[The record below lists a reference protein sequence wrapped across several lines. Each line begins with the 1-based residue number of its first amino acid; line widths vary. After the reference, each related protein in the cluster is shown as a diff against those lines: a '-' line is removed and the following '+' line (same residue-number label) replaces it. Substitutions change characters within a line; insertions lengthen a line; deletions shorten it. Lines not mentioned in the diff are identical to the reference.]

1 MFVVI
6 FGLFVVFFAI
16 AVTIVLTAGA
26 STAQRKRELHRRER
40 DEAQIKKAEQEL
52 AYLSIPGEP
61 LICLGCQKRF
71 LGPMPD
77 DGCPDC
83 QMASLVVSERSKT
96 KNGSE

>member
-16 AVTIVLTAGA
+16 AVTIVVAAGT
-26 STAQRKRELHRRER
+26 STAQRKREQDRRER
-40 DEAQIKKAEQEL
+40 EEAKIKKAEEEL

-71 LGPMPD
+71 LGPMPAN
-77 DGCPDC
+77 GCPDC
-83 QMASLVVSERSKT
+83 EMASLVVSERTRASKG
-96 KNGSE
+96 NE

>member
-16 AVTIVLTAGA
+16 AVTIVVAAGT
-26 STAQRKRELHRRER
+26 STAQRKRELDRRER
-40 DEAQIKKAEQEL
+40 EEAQIKKAEQDL

-71 LGPMPD
+71 LGPMPP

-83 QMASLVVSERSKT
+83 QMASLVVSERSRT
-96 KNGSE
+96 NNGNE